1 VALVRRPDAAAE
13 RILGGLGAA
22 MTAGY
27 LAERLVRQRLTP
39 AGLDRAETPVVIAG
53 ISLAVA
59 MALIGL
65 RPSGTQKETA

>member
-1 VALVRRPDAAAE
+1 
-13 RILGGLGAA
+13 

-39 AGLDRAETPVVIAG
+39 AGWDRAETPVVIAG